1 MSLLTRLRG
10 DRRTSIS
17 TAVVV
22 VLSGG
27 VAAAAFLYDGE
38 ATADVDLDDSGVWVT
53 KQSAGLVGRFNTEAQ
68 AIDGTLLAG
77 SADFDVDQ
85 QAGDVLV
92 PDEGNSAASVVD
104 VARLKYHSTTAVP
117 AGAGVA
123 SGGGRVAVTDGESGD
138 LWVTAFDR
146 LATLD
151 LEEAD
156 PTVELGGPAEVAVAQ
171 DGTVLAAVPTT
182 DRLWTL
188 APGEEPTSIELE
200 LLEES
205 HDVVLTA
212 VGDDVV
218 VLDRTSGALRLPGGD
233 VVTVADAQGARLQQ
247 PGAAAES
254 VAYATS
260 TGLVQQPL
268 DGGPATER
276 RASGVP
282 AAPVQLDGCLYG
294 AWSASG
300 QIVRDCPGTDR
311 DLDRV
316 LEGIDPQTQL
326 EYRVN
331 RNNVVLNDLSA
342 GTVWMALDEYEKV
355 DDWDVQR
362 PDEGDGED
370 VNADDDTPELVDNT
384 IVDRER
390 QDPPEANDDSF
401 GVRPGRA
408 TVLDVLSNDLDPDG
422 DVITAALE
430 GDQPDGLEIQEVL
443 GGKALQAVVPDDAT
457 GQVSFEYTV
466 SDGRGGTD
474 TATVR
479 VRVVP
484 DDENAAPEQ
493 TGEPVLRVQQGK
505 SAQIRVLPYFRDA
518 DGDDVYLATASSTVK
533 GDEVRAYPDGLVE
546 FQDDGSA
553 TGRKKVNL
561 TVGDGRGEVVEG
573 TLWVDVLGESQEPP
587 VAVGDHVVVSA
598 GEPVTIEPLKNDS
611 DPNGDALRLASVS
624 EAAPAEI
631 TPNYDAGTFTFLANE
646 PKSYDVL
653 YQVSDGPGSTTGV
666 VRVDVQDPDEAGGP
680 PVVVADTALL
690 PAGGSTLVDVLANDS
705 DPAGRVLV
713 VQSVD
718 VPDDA
723 GVTVAVLGH
732 QMLRVT
738 ESRRISDAVT
748 LRYTVSNG
756 EETATGQVRILPI
769 PAPDRLQPPHAAPDE
784 VTVHTG
790 DYVNIPVLAN
800 DTHPDGLELIL
811 DDELEQTVEPGQG
824 EIFASEGR
832 LRFRAGAEA
841 GTAYA
846 IYRVQDPNGQEDSA
860 QVTIHIRDGEENTAP
875 VPRDVEARVL
885 SGGTVRVEVPL
896 DGIDP
901 DGDSVRLLNV
911 VKPPTRGIAEIVDGR
926 YIDFR
931 ATDGVSGQ
939 DTLTYAVQ
947 DSRGETATG
956 TVRIGISLPGAK
968 NHPPVAADDVMT
980 VRPDRQ
986 VAVPALRND
995 SDPDGDQIGLV
1006 PGGIEAE
1013 APLDPEVEQDRIV
1026 LRTPRD
1032 EGTVSFYYAVEDTWG
1047 ARAMGSVS
1055 VEVTEDAPLLAPVAR
1070 DDIVL
1075 PAEVTP
1081 DMTSVTVPVLDND
1094 EDPDGAAS
1102 ELTVT
1107 LDASTATV
1115 DEDGVVD
1122 VELTAERQL
1131 LTYTVTDQDGLS
1143 AKAFLQV
1150 PPAYDALA
1158 DDAEQQPEGPAPRLK
1173 PDFVPLEVLS
1183 GEPLDVDLRDAVVV
1197 AEGGAPEIA
1206 DADSASAVAGS
1217 VTVKDAQ
1224 HLTYTSNEDYV
1235 GPASVSV
1242 QVTDGLEGEPEDR
1255 TALVQ
1260 VPITVLPPE
1269 NLPPEPGAPA
1279 GQVAAGEESTVDLGR
1294 YASDPDG
1301 DDLTFSLG
1309 STPEGVSA
1317 VLTGSVVALQADPDV
1332 AKGTSVTVPFTVTDG
1347 NNPSVDGSLAV
1358 DVVAST
1364 RPLAKANPDT
1374 VDGAHQGEPVSV
1386 AVLANDTNPFQ
1397 ERGPL
1402 ELVGQPTVET
1412 GEGEATVDGDQVV
1425 VVPKDSFVG
1434 TMVIRYRVQ
1443 DATEDPDRE
1452 VEGRITVNVLGVP
1465 EAPATPTVE
1474 EVRSE
1479 TVVLSWTPPLNNG
1492 AEITG
1497 YTVRSDQGDEFQCAT
1512 TTCTLDGLTNN
1523 VTYTFQVVA
1532 TNEVG
1537 DSDPSPASAEA
1548 RPDEKPDP
1556 PAAPSLEF
1564 GDESLTVTWENANYT
1579 DRSPIQSVNLEISPA
1594 PASGQ
1599 TQKVGVTGNRIVWEG
1614 LTNGTAYKVRVQAV
1628 NLAPDPSDWGEYSTA
1643 EIPAGPPDAP
1653 GAPSASRVDT
1663 PLGGQIRVSWP
1674 APFANGDAVKTYHV
1688 DVLRGGSVVD
1698 TVQTSATSHDFAGLD
1713 TKSSYTFVVT
1723 AENKAGKGG
1732 KSPASNAVT
1741 PFGIPTVPG
1750 APTASVGT
1758 GMSGRADVRWGA
1770 ADANGNALTYTVS
1783 VEGGGSQQTT
1793 ATSLRYGG
1801 LSNGSSYRFRVR
1813 ACNAAGCS
1821 AWTDW
1826 SNAVK
1831 PFGPVPTPSVS
1842 ASGGDQKVSFSWST
1856 STNGRGISVRVSGA
1870 VSSTAK
1876 SGSQT
1881 VNAGYSDT
1889 KQICVTATD
1898 TEGQSA
1904 QKCASAKSDP
1914 KPQPSVTITKG
1925 AREYGD
1931 DPYGNCTHSSC
1942 RYINLTIRNAD
1953 PNTTFTYECMASTGK
1968 FSTSG
1973 TAWHSP
1979 VQNTRTDGSGNAG
1992 PRDLYC
1998 YYGQPGS
2005 QVWVT
2010 TRWGRSNTIT
2020 W

>member
-138 LWVTAFDR
+138 MWVTAFDR

-260 TGLVQQPL
+260 AGLVQQPL

-573 TLWVDVLGESQEPP
+573 TLWVDVLGDSQEPP

-1309 STPEGVSA
+1309 STPEGLSA
-1317 VLTGSVVALQADPDV
+1317 TMTGSVVTLQAEPEIS
-1332 AKGTSVTVPFTVTDG
+1332 KGSTFGIPFTVTDG
-1347 NNPSVDGSLAV
+1347 ENPSVDGELAV
-1358 DVVAST
+1358 EVVASS
-1364 RPLAKANPDT
+1364 RPLAVANADT
-1374 VDGAHQGEPVSV
+1374 VDDAHQGVAVPVD
-1386 AVLANDTNPFQ
+1386 VLANDVDPF
-1397 ERGPL
+1397 EPEGL
-1402 ELVGQPTVET
+1402 ELVGTNVET
-1412 GEGEATVDGDQVV
+1412 GDGEAVLDGDQVIV
-1425 VVPKDSFVG
+1425 SPAPDFVG
-1434 TMVIRYRVQ
+1434 TMVVVYRLQ
-1443 DATEDPDRE
+1443 DVTKDPDRQ
-1452 VEGRITVNVLGVP
+1452 VEGRVTLNVLGVP

-1497 YTVRSDQGDEFQCAT
+1497 YTVTSDQGDTFECAT

-1594 PASGQ
+1594 PASGE

-1628 NLAPDPSDWGEYSTA
+1628 NLAPDPSDWGAYSAT

-1653 GAPSASRVDT
+1653 AAPSASRVDT
-1663 PLGGQIRVSWP
+1663 PLGGQVKVTWK
-1674 APFANGDAVKTYHV
+1674 APFANGDAVSEYSV
-1688 DVLRGGSVVD
+1688 DVFKDGAKVD
-1698 TVQTSATSHDFAGLD
+1698 TVETTATSYSFNALATKSAYRFAVTAKNKAGWGKQGPQSAAVIPYGRPLAPPKPTASISKGDAVVSWGAADGNGSPVTSYTVTGSDGSSRTTSGRTMTFTGLKDGTSVTFTVTATNAGGPSQPSPASNSVKPFSAPSAPSVSWTQTSATDGRFNVSGPGSWNGQSGTVSWSLSGSER
-1713 TKSSYTFVVT
+1713 KSGTGTGNVGVSGGYGKSYTLQ
-1723 AENKAGKGG
+1723 A
-1732 KSPASNAVT
+1732 
-1741 PFGIPTVPG
+1741 
-1750 APTASVGT
+1750 
-1758 GMSGRADVRWGA
+1758 
-1770 ADANGNALTYTVS
+1770 
-1783 VEGGGSQQTT
+1783 
-1793 ATSLRYGG
+1793 
-1801 LSNGSSYRFRVR
+1801 R
-1813 ACNAAGCS
+1813 ACNDAGCS
-1821 AWTDW
+1821 AWR
-1826 SNAVK
+1826 
-1831 PFGPVPTPSVS
+1831 S
-1842 ASGGDQKVSFSWST
+1842 ASGKTDAPPNPTIWTSDSGRIYKVNGCN
-1856 STNGRGISVRVSGA
+1856 TNNCTRVRVHANADVPAGTYSFRCWNDRNGP
-1870 VSSTAK
+1870 SNFST
-1876 SGSQT
+1876 
-1881 VNAGYSDT
+1881 
-1889 KQICVTATD
+1889 
-1898 TEGQSA
+1898 QSA
-1904 QKCASAKSDP
+1904 YLRPGGYA
-1914 KPQPSVTITKG
+1914 
-1925 AREYGD
+1925 
-1931 DPYGNCTHSSC
+1931 
-1942 RYINLTIRNAD
+1942 
-1953 PNTTFTYECMASTGK
+1953 
-1968 FSTSG
+1968 
-1973 TAWHSP
+1973 
-1979 VQNTRTDGSGNAG
+1979 
-1992 PRDLYC
+1992 DLYC
-1998 YYGQPGS
+1998 VVGIMNGAN
-2005 QVWVT
+2005 VWATVDGKDWT
-2010 TRWGRSNTIT
+2010 FEKRAWPR
-2020 W
+2020 

>member
-10 DRRTSIS
+10 DRRMSIS
-17 TAVVV
+17 TAAVV

-77 SADFDVDQ
+77 SADFDVEQ
-85 QAGDVLV
+85 QASEVLV
-92 PDEGNSAASVVD
+92 PDEGNSAASIVD
-104 VARLKYHSTTAVP
+104 VARLKYHSTTAVRP
-117 AGAGVA
+117 TAEVTA
-123 SGGGRVAVTDGESGD
+123 GGGRVAVTDGESGE

-151 LEEAD
+151 LEDAD
-156 PTVELGGPAEVAVAQ
+156 PTLDLGGPAEVVVAQ
-171 DGTVLAAVPTT
+171 DGTVHAAVPATGL
-182 DRLWTL
+182 LWTL
-188 APGEEPTSIELE
+188 TPGEDPTSTELE
-200 LLEES
+200 LAGES
-205 HDVVLTA
+205 SDVLLTA

-218 VLDRTSGALRLPGGD
+218 VLDRTSGRLFLPGGD
-233 VVTVADAQGARLQQ
+233 AVTVADAQGARLQQ
-247 PGAAAES
+247 PGAATDT

-268 DGGPATER
+268 DGGPAIER
-276 RASGVP
+276 RGSGVP
-282 AAPVQLDGCLYG
+282 AAPVQLDGCLFG

-342 GTVWMALDEYEKV
+342 GTVWMALQEYEKV

-370 VNADDDTPELVDNT
+370 VNADDDTPELVDTT

-408 TVLDVLSNDLDPDG
+408 TVLDVLANDLDPDG
-422 DVITAALE
+422 DVITAALQ
-430 GDQPDGLEIQEVL
+430 GDQPDELEIQEVL
-443 GGKALQAVVPDDAT
+443 GGKALQAVVPEDAS
-457 GQVSFEYTV
+457 GRVSFEYEV

-484 DDENAAPEQ
+484 DEDNAAPEQ
-493 TGEPVLRVQQGK
+493 TGEPVLRVQQGGT
-505 SAQIRVLPYFRDA
+505 AEIRVLPFFRDP

-587 VAVGDHVVVSA
+587 VAVGDHVVVPA
-598 GEPVTIEPLKNDS
+598 GEPVTIEPLENDT

-631 TPNYDAGTFTFLANE
+631 TPNYDAGTFTFLAHE

-666 VRVDVQDPDEAGGP
+666 VRVDVQDPDDAGGA

-690 PAGGSTLVDVLANDS
+690 PAGGSTLVDVLANDT

-718 VPDDA
+718 VPEDA

-748 LRYTVSNG
+748 LQYTVSNG
-756 EETATGQVRILPI
+756 EETTTGQVRILPI
-769 PAPDRLQPPHAAPDE
+769 PAPDRLQPPHAVPDE

-790 DYVNIPVLAN
+790 DYVNIPVLEN
-800 DTHPDGLELIL
+800 DTHPDGLELTL
-811 DDELEQTVEPGQG
+811 DDELEQTIEPGQG
-824 EIFASEGR
+824 EIFASEGQ
-832 LRFRAGAEA
+832 LRFRAGSEG

-860 QVTIHIRDGEENTAP
+860 QVTIHIRDSEENAAP
-875 VPRDVEARVL
+875 VPQDTEARVL

-901 DGDSVRLLNV
+901 DGDSVRLLNIV
-911 VKPPTRGIAEIVDGR
+911 QPPSLGMAEIVDGR

-931 ATDGVSGQ
+931 ATDDVSGQ
-939 DTLTYAVQ
+939 DILTYAVQ
-947 DSRGETATG
+947 DSRGETAVG
-956 TVRIGISLPGAK
+956 TVRVGISPPGVK

-980 VRPDRQ
+980 VRPDRR

-1006 PGGIEAE
+1006 PGAIEAE
-1013 APLDPEVEQDRIV
+1013 DPLDPEVEQDRIV
-1026 LRTPRD
+1026 LRTPGK

-1047 ARAMGSVS
+1047 ARAMGSVTI
-1055 VEVTEDAPLLAPVAR
+1055 EVTEDAPLLAPIAR
-1070 DDIVL
+1070 DDVVL
-1075 PAEVTP
+1075 PSELSA
-1081 DMTSVTVPVLDND
+1081 DQTSVQVPVLEND

-1122 VELTAERQL
+1122 VRLGAERQL
-1131 LTYTVTDQDGLS
+1131 LTYTVTDQDGLE
-1143 AKAFLQV
+1143 ARAFLQV
-1150 PPAYDALA
+1150 PPAGDLA
-1158 DDAEQQPEGPAPRLK
+1158 GGTHPRLK
-1173 PDFVPLEVLS
+1173 PDFVPLEVMS
-1183 GEPLDVDLRDAVVV
+1183 GEPLDVDLTDAVVV
-1197 AEGGAPEIA
+1197 AAGGTPEIA
-1206 DADSASAVAGS
+1206 DPDSVSAVAGS
-1217 VTVKDAQ
+1217 VEIEDAQ
-1224 HLTYTSNEDYV
+1224 HLTYTSDEDYV
-1235 GPASVSV
+1235 GPASVSA
-1242 QVTDGLEGEPEDR
+1242 QVTDGLEGDPEDH

-1260 VPITVLPPE
+1260 VPIKVLPPE

-1279 GQVAAGEESTVDLGR
+1279 GQVAAGEESSVDLGR
-1294 YASDPDG
+1294 YASDPD
-1301 DDLTFSLG
+1301 DDPLTFSLG
-1309 STPEGVSA
+1309 STPAGVSA
-1317 VLTGSVVALQADPDV
+1317 VLADGVVTLQADPDV
-1332 AKGTSVTVPFTVTDG
+1332 PKGSSVTIPFTVSDG
-1347 NNPSVDGSLAV
+1347 NNPSVDGSLNV

-1386 AVLANDTNPFQ
+1386 PVLANDSNPFA

-1412 GEGEATVDGDQVV
+1412 GEGGATVDGDQVV
-1425 VVPKDSFVG
+1425 VVPKESFVG
-1434 TMVIRYRVQ
+1434 TMVVRYRVQ

-1465 EAPATPTVE
+1465 EAPATPSVE

-1537 DSDPSPASAEA
+1537 DSDPSPSSAEA

-1556 PAAPSLEF
+1556 PAAPNLEF
-1564 GDESLTVTWENANYT
+1564 GDESLTVTWENATYS
-1579 DRSPIQSVNLEISPA
+1579 DRSPIESVNLEISPA

-1628 NLAPDPSDWGEYSTA
+1628 NLAPDPSDWGEYSAT

-1653 GAPSASRVDT
+1653 AAPSASRVDT
-1663 PLGGQIRVSWP
+1663 DLGGRVAVSWK
-1674 APFANGDAVKTYHV
+1674 APFANGDAVETYHV
-1688 DVLRGGSVVD
+1688 DVRQGGSVVD
-1698 TVQTSATSHDFAGLD
+1698 TVTTSKTSYDFTGLD

-1723 AENKAGKGG
+1723 AENKAGKGA

-1741 PFGIPTVPG
+1741 PYGIPTVPG
-1750 APTASVGT
+1750 KPSASVGT
-1758 GMSGRADVRWGA
+1758 GMSGKADVSWGA
-1770 ADANGNALTYTVS
+1770 ADANGNALTYTVE
-1783 VEGGGSQQTT
+1783 VVGGGSRQTT

-1801 LSNGSSYRFRVR
+1801 LTNGSSYRFRVR

-1821 AWTDW
+1821 AWTDK

-1831 PFGPVPTPSVS
+1831 PFGPVLTPSVS
-1842 ASGGDQKVSFSWST
+1842 ASGGDQKVAFSWST
-1856 STNGRGISVRVSGA
+1856 STNGRSISVKVTGA
-1870 VSSTAK
+1870 FTSTAK
-1876 SGSQT
+1876 NGSKT

-1889 KQICVTATD
+1889 KRICVTATD

-1904 QKCASAKSDP
+1904 EKCASAKSDP
-1914 KPQPSVTITKG
+1914 KPQPTVTISKG

-1931 DPYGNCTHSSC
+1931 DPYGDCTHSSC
-1942 RYINLTIRNAD
+1942 RYINLTIRDAD
-1953 PNTTFTYECMASTGK
+1953 PNTTFNYQCMASTGQ
-1968 FSTSG
+1968 FSSAGQT
-1973 TAWHSP
+1973 WHSP
-1979 VQNTRTDGSGNAG
+1979 VERTRTNGSGDAG

-1998 YYGQPGS
+1998 YYGRPGN

-2010 TRWGRSNTIT
+2010 TPWGSSNRIT